1 VDEGYTY
8 LSQSFYGRDLIGM
21 DSMVKSNNRTMT
33 QGYIYAFVAV
43 LIWTG
48 FILISRAGALA
59 SLSLPDM
66 MMVRFGT
73 AFVLFCPAI
82 WSHRK
87 IIFQW
92 RMMILGSIGGLG
104 YSLSVFNGFQYAPA
118 THAALL
124 LPGLMPIMIAVLA
137 YFLAGE
143 RHTRFAWIGI
153 GISSLGIL
161 ALLLETLLSGVSYLV
176 GDISFVVSCL
186 FWGFFTV
193 LLRRWRFAPWHA
205 TLGVI
210 TVTTLV
216 FTPYYLTQLSN
227 AFQGVAYSMIALQAF
242 YQGVMAIAVQFVC
255 YGKAVHI
262 LGATKM
268 GALMALVPML
278 ASVFAVPLFGEPVT
292 TGLVIAL
299 VCISVGTLVGSFLP
313 IKAPMIKVK

>member
-1 VDEGYTY
+1 
-8 LSQSFYGRDLIGM
+8 M
-21 DSMVKSNNRTMT
+21 M

-66 MMVRFGT
+66 MMIRFGT

-82 WSHRK
+82 WIHRK
-87 IIFQW
+87 TIFQW
-92 RMMILGSIGGLG
+92 RMVILGSIGGLA

-186 FWGFFTV
+186 FWGIFTV

>member
-1 VDEGYTY
+1 MNNQLGQDNK
-8 LSQSFYGRDLIGM
+8 LIIKG
-21 DSMVKSNNRTMT
+21 
-33 QGYIYAFVAV
+33 YAFALIAV
-43 LIWTG
+43 MIWTG

-66 MMVRFGT
+66 MMIRFGT
-73 AFVLFCPAI
+73 AFLLFFPFI
-82 WSHRK
+82 WIHRK
-87 IIFQW
+87 AIFQW
-92 RMMILGSIGGLG
+92 RIVILGTIGGLA

-143 RHTRFAWIGI
+143 RHSRFAWLGI
-153 GISSLGIL
+153 GISSLGIF
-161 ALLLETLLSGVSYLV
+161 ALLLETVLSGVSYLL

-186 FWGFFTV
+186 FWGIFTV
-193 LLRRWRFAPWHA
+193 LLRRWKFAPWHA

-227 AFQGVAYSMIALQAF
+227 AFQGVPYSMIALQAF

-268 GALMALVPML
+268 GALMALVPLL
-278 ASVFAVPLFGEPVT
+278 ASAFAVPLFGEPVT

-299 VCISVGTLVGSFLP
+299 VCIVGGTLVGNVLP
-313 IKAPMIKVK
+313 LKRPMMKAQ